1 MILGKPSYAARMH
14 SASPLLA
21 GVLFSACVFISGVAG
36 QGCDSGSD
44 PPLNRL
50 AGEAS
55 PYLRGHARNPVDW
68 YPWGAEAI
76 ERARREGKPIFLSIG
91 YSTCHWCHVMER
103 RVFSDPGIAAFMNAH
118 FVNIKVDREERPDVD
133 EIYMAATQ
141 LITGGGGWPNSVFLT
156 PELEPFFAG
165 TYFPP
170 EDLPGRPGFP
180 RVLNLLKEAWDARR
194 DDLVGQAGRVTG
206 AIRSL
211 QRDQVA
217 GDGTAVMD
225 EGILSG
231 ARSHLKTRYDAENG
245 GFGPAPKFPAPLRIE
260 LALREYERTGD
271 GSLLSMATHTLDV
284 MMNGGLYDHV
294 GGGFHRYATDS
305 RWRIPH
311 FEKMLYNQADLARVY
326 LLAFEITGETVYRA
340 VAEDVL
346 AFVEREMRDPG
357 GAFYTAVDS
366 ETDAVEGR
374 YYLWSEEEIRKT
386 LGADADVFLA
396 HYGLAPIAGTA
407 AGIPALGDVEGAAEG
422 DVDGDTVGGADGDA
436 EGDTVG
442 AADGDAE
449 GDTKG
454 DADAVAGSGVLYV
467 RTERESVGP
476 PDGLD
481 ELRETLRS
489 ARSNRRHPVV
499 DTKVITAW
507 NGQMIDAFAYA
518 GLVTD
523 NGRYVDTA
531 ARAAD
536 FILDRLWD
544 DGSGLHRIYL
554 EGAVHREAFQEDYA
568 CLIQGLQRLYEAS
581 AEPRWL
587 AAAETLTNRMNE
599 RFWDAERGGYFFAEG
614 GEYQIVRT
622 RNAFDG
628 ARASGNGMA
637 ARSLV
642 SMARHTGDYRYR
654 ARAARLFDAYAS
666 SMKEIPGRFTSMI
679 VALRDY
685 LHDERDPVRMV
696 DADGGSR
703 AGENGQTE
711 WTGPGEEAGP
721 SGAGFDGE
729 PKVVAWLSV
738 VAGPREG
745 SFNATVSISIE
756 DGWHING
763 NTTSVPGLVPTA
775 LTFNADIPIESVAVS
790 YPPAETMRFAFADA
804 PLAVYRGDVRLS
816 ARIEVDPGTL
826 AEGMRLYATL
836 YYQPCDDAVCLEPAE
851 ITMSVPLH
859 P

>member
-1 MILGKPSYAARMH
+1 MMLGKPSYAARIRCK
-14 SASPLLA
+14 SPSLA

-44 PPLNRL
+44 PSLNRL

-55 PYLRGHARNPVDW
+55 PYLCGHARNPVDW

-180 RVLNLLKEAWDARR
+180 RVLNLLKEAWNARR
-194 DDLVGQAGRVTG
+194 DDLVGQAGRVTE

-217 GDGTAVMD
+217 GDGTAVLD
-225 EGILSG
+225 EEILSG
-231 ARSHLKTRYDAENG
+231 ARSHLITRYDAENG

-260 LALREYERTGD
+260 LALKEYERTGD

-305 RWRIPH
+305 GWRIPH

-326 LLAFEITGETVYRA
+326 LLAFEITGETAYRA

-346 AFVEREMRDPG
+346 AFVQREMRESG

-374 YYLWSEEEIRKT
+374 YYLWTEEEIRNA
-386 LGADADVFLA
+386 LGTDSDVFLA
-396 HYGLAPIAGTA
+396 HYGLAPIAGLA
-407 AGIPALGDVEGAAEG
+407 AGIPVE
-422 DVDGDTVGGADGDA
+422 GDA
-436 EGDTVG
+436 EGD
-442 AADGDAE
+442 ADGL
-449 GDTKG
+449 
-454 DADAVAGSGVLYV
+454 AGAGVLYV
-467 RTERESVGP
+467 RTERESAGP

-507 NGQMIDAFAYA
+507 NGQMIEAFAYA

-523 NGRYVDTA
+523 NERYVDTA

-568 CLIQGLQRLYEAS
+568 FLIQGLQRLHEAS

-599 RFWDAERGGYFFAEG
+599 RFWDTERGGYFFAEG

-642 SMARHTGDYRYR
+642 SLARHTGDYRYQVR
-654 ARAARLFDAYAS
+654 AGRLFNAYAS

-679 VALRDY
+679 LALRDY
-685 LHDERDPVRMV
+685 LHDERDPVRMA
-696 DADGGSR
+696 DADGGSP
-703 AGENGQTE
+703 AGENGRNGR
-711 WTGPGEEAGP
+711 TGPGDGTDP
-721 SGAGFDGE
+721 SGAVYSGE

-738 VAGPREG
+738 AAGPREE
-745 SFNATVSISIE
+745 SFNATVSISVE

-775 LTFNADIPIESVAVS
+775 LTFNADVPIGSAKVS

-804 PLAVYRGDVRLS
+804 PLEVYRGDVRLS
-816 ARIEVDPGTL
+816 ARIEVDPGAL

-836 YYQPCDDAVCLEPAE
+836 YFQPCDDAVCLDPAE
-851 ITMSVPLH
+851 ITMSAPLH

>member
-1 MILGKPSYAARMH
+1 MIFGKPSYAARMR
-14 SASPLLA
+14 STSLFLA
-21 GVLFSACVFISGVAG
+21 GVLFSACIFISGFAG
-36 QGCDSGSD
+36 QGCDSGSE
-44 PPLNRL
+44 PPLDRL

-68 YPWGAEAI
+68 YPWGTEAI

-118 FVNIKVDREERPDVD
+118 YVNIKVDREERPDVD

-194 DDLVGQAGRVTG
+194 DDLVGQAGRVTE

-211 QRDQVA
+211 QREQVA
-217 GDGTAVMD
+217 GEGTAVLD
-225 EGILSG
+225 EGILS
-231 ARSHLKTRYDAENG
+231 AAQSHLKTRYDAENG

-260 LALREYERTGD
+260 LALKEYERTGD

-305 RWRIPH
+305 GWRIPH

-326 LLAFEITGETVYRA
+326 LLAFEITGETAYRA

-346 AFVEREMRDPG
+346 AFVQREMRDPG

-374 YYLWSEEEIRKT
+374 YYLWSDEDIRKT
-386 LGADADVFLA
+386 LGADADVFLT
-396 HYGLAPIAGTA
+396 HYGLAPISGTA
-407 AGIPALGDVEGAAEG
+407 YGIPALGGAE
-422 DVDGDTVGGADGDA
+422 GDA
-436 EGDTVG
+436 EGDAVGGADVDAEGNTVG
-442 AADGDAE
+442 DTAGDADGDAD
-449 GDTKG
+449 GF
-454 DADAVAGSGVLYV
+454 AGAGVLYV
-467 RTERESVGP
+467 RTERDSVGP

-481 ELRETLRS
+481 ELRETLRA

-507 NGQMIDAFAYA
+507 NGQMIDAFAFA

-523 NGRYVDTA
+523 NEGYVDTA
-531 ARAAD
+531 AQAAD

-544 DGSGLHRIYL
+544 DASGLHRIYL

-568 CLIQGLQRLYEAS
+568 CLIQGLQRLHEAS

-599 RFWDAERGGYFFAEG
+599 RFWDTERGGYFFAEG

-642 SMARHTGDYRYR
+642 SMARLTGDYRYR
-654 ARAARLFDAYAS
+654 ARAARLFDAYAP

-679 VALRDY
+679 LALQDY
-685 LHDERDPVRMV
+685 LDDERNPVRMAG
-696 DADGGSR
+696 ADGGSPAR
-703 AGENGQTE
+703 EHGRNGR
-711 WTGPGEEAGP
+711 TGPGEGTDP
-721 SGAGFDGE
+721 SGAVYSGE
-729 PKVVAWLSV
+729 PKVVAGLSV

-745 SFNATVSISIE
+745 SFNATVSITIE

-775 LTFNADIPIESVAVS
+775 LTFNADIPIESAAVS
-790 YPPAETMRFAFADA
+790 YPLAETIRFAFADA
-804 PLAVYRGDVRLS
+804 PLAVYRGDVRLG
-816 ARIEVDPGTL
+816 ARIEVDPGAL
-826 AEGMRLYATL
+826 VEGMRLYATL

-851 ITMSVPLH
+851 ITMSAPMH